1 MIFRNLTVG
10 QQKILRVLAARRLP
24 APYGDPDALALI
36 HADFARRT
44 TAFGTIEITAAGKAA
59 LAAAREANADTG
71 HRDRSDVTDPGTP
84 NEPIEGTGL

>member
-1 MIFRNLTVG
+1 MSFGNLTEG

-36 HADFARRT
+36 HAEFARRT

-59 LAAAREANADTG
+59 LANAPLKASPLMTAEEG
-71 HRDRSDVTDPGTP
+71 PG
-84 NEPIEGTGL
+84 GQQ